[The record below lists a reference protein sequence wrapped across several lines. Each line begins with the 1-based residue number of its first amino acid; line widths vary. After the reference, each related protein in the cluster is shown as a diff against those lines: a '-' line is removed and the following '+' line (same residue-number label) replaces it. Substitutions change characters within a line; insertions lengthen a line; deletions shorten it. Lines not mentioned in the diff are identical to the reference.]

1 MARRFQEITEVYRQ
15 EIAAL
20 ADEHFAVAVLRP
32 PMIYGKGCRG
42 NYQSL
47 RRLILKTPMFPRCG
61 NQRSMLYVGNLC
73 LFMGRLLESGQGGL
87 YFPQNRE
94 YVSTDGLAR
103 EIAKANGKK
112 LWQPKG
118 FGGLLW
124 ALGRRSSLFGKVFGS
139 LTYDQAMSEC
149 FRGEEEWNFASSIAL
164 TEEQT

>member
-1 MARRFQEITEVYRQ
+1 M
-15 EIAAL
+15 
-20 ADEHFAVAVLRP
+20 AVLRP